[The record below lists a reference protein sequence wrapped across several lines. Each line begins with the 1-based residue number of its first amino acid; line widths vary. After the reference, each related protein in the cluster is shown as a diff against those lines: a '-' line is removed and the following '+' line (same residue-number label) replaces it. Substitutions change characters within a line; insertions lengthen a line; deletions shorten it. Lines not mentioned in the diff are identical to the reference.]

1 MPFKILTVD
10 DEKDMTRLLKRT
22 LESEIDCKVS
32 MAFSGQMAIN
42 ILKEDSFDLAIS
54 DIKMPGMDGF
64 ELLDNIKQLFPDLTV
79 VMLTAFGNIDLAV
92 KAIKNGA
99 YDFVSKPFDQNE
111 IIFKIN
117 KALER
122 SSLLS
127 ENKRLLKE
135 KKGVSSQ
142 LVGNS
147 EAMEKVFEK
156 ISIIAPSDVS
166 VLILGESGTGKDMTA
181 KTIHSLSPRKQGPFI
196 PINCPTIP
204 EHILESELFGYKK
217 GAFTNAV
224 RDKKGLF
231 QEAHKGTLFLDEIGD
246 IGPAIQTKLLRAVQE
261 KEIKPLGDTKTSK
274 IDTRIIASTN
284 RNLEK
289 KMADHEFRKDFFYR
303 LSVIT
308 IELPPLRDR
317 VTDIPALTSHLIEKN
332 CQKLNKEPKKVA
344 PEVLDLLIKQPW
356 PGNVRELE
364 NVLIQGILYS
374 KEDTITFADLPDKN
388 FNSSFKK
395 DPALKNQD
403 FQKLLY
409 KEAKEQI
416 LNDFNHDYIGALLSA
431 TNGNVTQAA
440 KKCNLD
446 RQGLQQIMK
455 RFSIDPT
462 QFR

>member
-1 MPFKILTVD
+1 MVYKILTVD
-10 DEKDMTRLLKRT
+10 DEEDMTRLLKRT
-22 LESEIDCKVS
+22 LEPEINCKVT
-32 MAFSGQMAIN
+32 MAFSAQMAIN
-42 ILKEDSFDLAIS
+42 ILANNTFDLVIS

-64 ELLDNIKQLFPDLTV
+64 GLLDHITQSFPDLTV

-92 KAIKNGA
+92 KAIKKGA
-99 YDFVSKPFDQNE
+99 YDFISKPFDQNE
-111 IIFKIN
+111 IIFKIK

-127 ENKRLLKE
+127 ENRRLLNE
-135 KKGVSSQ
+135 KQGFSSQ
-142 LVGNS
+142 LVGTS
-147 EAMEKVFEK
+147 EAMAKVFEK
-156 ISIIAPSDVS
+156 ISLIASSDVS

-181 KTIHSLSPRKQGPFI
+181 KTIHKLSHRKQGPFI
-196 PINCPTIP
+196 PVNCPTIP

-224 RDKKGLF
+224 RDRKGLF
-231 QEAHKGTLFLDEIGD
+231 QEADKGTLFLDEIGD
-246 IGPAIQTKLLRAVQE
+246 IGPNIQTKLLRAIQE

-289 KMADHEFRKDFFYR
+289 KIADQEFRQDFFYR

-317 VTDIPALTSHLIEKN
+317 ITDIPALTEHLIEKN
-332 CQKLNKEPKKVA
+332 CKKLNKEPTA
-344 PEVLDLLIKQPW
+344 ISPEVLDLLIKHPW
-356 PGNVRELE
+356 QGNVRELE

-374 KEDTITFADLPDKN
+374 KEKIITPADLPIK
-388 FNSSFKK
+388 S
-395 DPALKNQD
+395 
-403 FQKLLY
+403 QKTDGTNTLFPEKEDLY
-409 KEAKEQI
+409 KLFYKDAKEKT
-416 LNDFNHDYIGALLSA
+416 LHDFNHDYIGALLSM

-455 RFSIDPT
+455 RFSIDPD